1 MILKTMK
8 WLGVKT
14 KLVPYPIT
22 LHLTQ
27 GIVKPLFNIMISVKL
42 FCEGFQFLE
51 NTLCD
56 LDNFHVI
63 VLNTFL
69 DVYRVDPPPSSLM
82 DSTKESKG
90 EDNEKIK

>member
-1 MILKTMK
+1 
-8 WLGVKT
+8 VA
-14 KLVPYPIT
+14 YPIT

-42 FCEGFQFLE
+42 CCEGFQFLD

-63 VLNTFL
+63 VLNAFL
-69 DVYRVDPPPSSLM
+69 DAYRVDPPPSSLM

>member
-1 MILKTMK
+1 MI
-8 WLGVKT
+8 
-14 KLVPYPIT
+14 
-22 LHLTQ
+22 
-27 GIVKPLFNIMISVKL
+27 NVKL
-42 FCEGFQFLE
+42 FCEGFQFLV

-69 DVYRVDPPPSSLM
+69 DAYKVEPPLSSLM

-90 EDNEKIK
+90 EDNEWRKELGHVHWLTTLPG